1 MYVQALVR
9 DSLAGRAILLAA
21 ALLLLSLS
29 AAQAADVK
37 WYTRVEDAQA
47 AAAQSGKP
55 VYLFIFAPSQKAC
68 QLMRTQT
75 LSSPA
80 IAAFLSANFECCA
93 VDSVLTVNK
102 AIIDRYAWSVSKSE
116 GGQVRFGSMPAHV
129 FTNAK
134 GDPYFTF
141 WGYTP
146 PEGFIVKLD
155 QAKQI
160 VATKRALDANPN
172 DARALADL
180 GHVLLEVEDYD
191 DGRKHLVRAKELDP
205 QNKAGALEDATLD
218 LAILSIVEDP
228 IRAGQE
234 LGRFMKDYPKS
245 DRILEATYWRAVC
258 HYAQNTPAA
267 LRQALDALA
276 PFRQIG
282 VNDPQYRSRWAIEA
296 DKLELNIRAQLG
308 GN

>member
-102 AIIDRYAWSVSKSE
+102 AIIDRF
-116 GGQVRFGSMPAHV
+116 GRFPHR
-129 FTNAK
+129 N
-134 GDPYFTF
+134 
-141 WGYTP
+141 
-146 PEGFIVKLD
+146 
-155 QAKQI
+155 
-160 VATKRALDANPN
+160 RALGRPSTAEET
-172 DARALADL
+172 AFLA
-180 GHVLLEVEDYD
+180 
-191 DGRKHLVRAKELDP
+191 
-205 QNKAGALEDATLD
+205 
-218 LAILSIVEDP
+218 
-228 IRAGQE
+228 
-234 LGRFMKDYPKS
+234 
-245 DRILEATYWRAVC
+245 
-258 HYAQNTPAA
+258 TP
-267 LRQALDALA
+267 
-276 PFRQIG
+276 
-282 VNDPQYRSRWAIEA
+282 
-296 DKLELNIRAQLG
+296 G
-308 GN
+308 GSSF

>member
-1 MYVQALVR
+1 MHAQALVR
-9 DSLAGRAILLAA
+9 DSYYCRAILLAA
-21 ALLLLSLS
+21 VLLLLSVS
-29 AAQAADVK
+29 AARGADVK

-75 LSSPA
+75 LSSPT

-102 AIIDRYAWSVSKSE
+102 AIIDRYAWSVSKAE

-146 PEGFIVKLD
+146 PEGFIVKLG

-160 VATKRALDANPN
+160 VEAKRAIDANPN
-172 DARALADL
+172 DARAMADL
-180 GHVLLEVEDYD
+180 GHVLLEVEDYE
-191 DGRKHLVRAKELDP
+191 DGRKHLNRAKELDP
-205 QNKAGALEDATLD
+205 QNKVGALEDATLD
-218 LAILSIVEDP
+218 LVILAIVDDP
-228 IRAGQE
+228 VKAERE
-234 LGRFMKDYPKS
+234 LARFMKDYPDS

-258 HYAQNTPAA
+258 HYAQNTPAS
-267 LRQALDALA
+267 LRQALDTLA

-282 VNDPQYRSRWAIEA
+282 INDPQYRSRWAIEA
-296 DKLELNIRAQLG
+296 DKLERNIRAQLSS
-308 GN
+308 N